1 MIYFELKK
9 SFVKLTIK
17 IPNIRPDIRLRP
29 DIRYPAFLN
38 NRISGIRLS
47 GFFGIR
53 YIPSHVWGKGR
64 DARC

>member
-1 MIYFELKK
+1 MTYFELKK
-9 SFVKLTIK
+9 SFVKLINK

-29 DIRYPAFLN
+29 DIRPDFGQPDIRYPAFLK

-53 YIPSHVWGKGR
+53 YIPNV
-64 DARC
+64 D